1 MMKQL
6 KTCLFWK
13 SLKQLFIISLISCF
27 ILLGSSFV
35 NAELSILD
43 YWSVWNLSS
52 VSSEWNF
59 NYDWNNFYN
68 ATSSTSSY
76 SRIWWESDSFLHF
89 NKRNYNSSSYLK
101 WKITWFF
108 VCPLMTWLWNTYL
121 KNIDWCEY
129 YFWFGSDFMNLIKNT
144 DKWAYFYNSNSS
156 NNRTVLCW
164 VNSLSNEMICVDYS
178 YYDNEWSWKMS
189 DSDILV
195 VSVQN
200 PNKWDSWWNWNLEPD
215 SDKVYYSD
223 NNQIYY
229 DTFKAIWFS
238 ENLCYSNFEL
248 NNVVNINTAYYD
260 LFPSPSA
267 WSGASIFELYN
278 NWNLSSLNP
287 FNAYYSWYSS
297 RYNRLNN
304 SSDKWTMFINS
315 LYSGVSIWNYYIFD
329 KLYNN
334 EFIESYDLSY
344 KDYYCFCDMAINWF
358 DSDEM
363 NHCDLSISF
372 DNIMTSSPWIRNGT
386 DIWEDWNFILSWAD
400 EFWYFSWSAWIFDV
414 FNRLYSQFKY
424 AFRVDSSLS
433 SNTKW
438 ILPTYIIFGFFLFV
452 LLYVLK
458 R

>member
-6 KTCLFWK
+6 KKCLFWK

-35 NAELSILD
+35 NAELSIVD
-43 YWSVWNLSS
+43 YWSIWNLSS

-108 VCPLMTWLWNTYL
+108 ICPLMTWLWNTYL

-189 DSDILV
+189 DSDILA

-200 PNKWDSWWNWNLEPD
+200 PNKWDSWWNWNNPSTSITIWNIKQNTYNMLYNKWYRPQMCYWWFALD
-215 SDKVYYSD
+215 DLFWTWD
-223 NNQIYY
+223 NNSSFDDIL
-229 DTFKAIWFS
+229 I
-238 ENLCYSNFEL
+238 L
-248 NNVVNINTAYYD
+248 
-260 LFPSPSA
+260 
-267 WSGASIFELYN
+267 SGATVFELYN
-278 NWNLSSLNP
+278 TYSWWLNFETWYDNNYLDYIYLKEFRDSYQYRDYFWKSRGLVWLWIVRDSFFKWTDFNTASLEYFCNMVFDNSIDKNLSAIDILDSQYWEWLIRDIVWDFWVLIP
-287 FNAYYSWYSS
+287 WSWTA
-297 RYNRLNN
+297 L
-304 SSDKWTMFINS
+304 DI
-315 LYSGVSIWNYYIFD
+315 LYSQ
-329 KLYNN
+329 
-334 EFIESYDLSY
+334 
-344 KDYYCFCDMAINWF
+344 
-358 DSDEM
+358 
-363 NHCDLSISF
+363 
-372 DNIMTSSPWIRNGT
+372 
-386 DIWEDWNFILSWAD
+386 
-400 EFWYFSWSAWIFDV
+400 YFSWKDCWTVEECLANSNIFDSV
-414 FNRLYSQFKY
+414 QDAYNSWSVSWIK
-424 AFRVDSSLS
+424 DWI
-433 SNTKW
+433 TW
-438 ILPTYIIFGFFLFV
+438 ILPPFIIFGFLWIV
-452 LLYVLK
+452 LLYYL
-458 R
+458 RR